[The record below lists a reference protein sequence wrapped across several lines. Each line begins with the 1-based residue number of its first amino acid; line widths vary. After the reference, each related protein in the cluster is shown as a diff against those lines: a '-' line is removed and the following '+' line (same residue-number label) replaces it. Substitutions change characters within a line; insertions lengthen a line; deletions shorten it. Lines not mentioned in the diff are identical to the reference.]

1 VLNGLLDAAA
11 QRQKH
16 PHPTLCSFLNI
27 PLAAAALAAAAPASS
42 VGDAAAG
49 ASGVPRSS
57 NVTSASDDS
66 DSDEDDYNSDDDENN
81 PQDEN
86 KGSRAGASSHPGGE
100 LNEAGDDGTKKL
112 PPKMEWP
119 DYPILVRCSEDV
131 PMTIDLP
138 GVSAYGALP
147 INNAAQPI
155 PFETNL
161 FKGVAMIRIADI
173 STTDH
178 SYFDGKRRKMQVC
191 VQGKFKKP
199 LRFDQVFGGQEFS
212 GGLQNIPGKWMIKW
226 AFELLKPGL
235 PKSFQADLF
244 GPSPYFLS
252 PLVLTAQKMR
262 ADHPDDGPPQCV
274 SDHDIAEEMG
284 HLLGPDYRGKN
295 SDKGRKKAF
304 GGANA
309 LAMAHFDTNVTY
321 TFDYFQQF
329 LRSDQ
334 FALDLGVK
342 LLDLNH
348 YLGHQPILL
357 TMAKT
362 MDTGEYLWKFE
373 LWHERCVPSDTTK
386 PAGF

>member
-1 VLNGLLDAAA
+1 LVGDGAAGA
-11 QRQKH
+11 PRLTNLASASEDSDSEEDDYNSEDDEKMARE
-16 PHPTLCSFLNI
+16 
-27 PLAAAALAAAAPASS
+27 AAAAAAKAATAGGGSAS
-42 VGDAAAG
+42 GLGAAG
-49 ASGVPRSS
+49 ASG
-57 NVTSASDDS
+57 
-66 DSDEDDYNSDDDENN
+66 
-81 PQDEN
+81 
-86 KGSRAGASSHPGGE
+86 GG
-100 LNEAGDDGTKKL
+100 AGDDGNKKL
-112 PPKMEWP
+112 PPKAEWP

-147 INNAAQPI
+147 INHAAQPI

-173 STTDH
+173 RTTDH

-212 GGLQNIPGKWMIKW
+212 GGLRNIPGKWMIKW

-235 PKSFQADLF
+235 PKSFKADLF

-262 ADHPDDGPPQCV
+262 ADHPDDGPPQPV
-274 SDHDIAEEMG
+274 SDHDIQEEMG
-284 HLLGPDYRGKN
+284 HLLGPEYRGKN
-295 SDKGRKKAF
+295 NDKGRKKAF

-309 LAMAHFDTNVTY
+309 LASAYFDPNVTY

-373 LWHERCVPSDTTK
+373 LWHERCVPGDTSR
-386 PAGF
+386 PPDL